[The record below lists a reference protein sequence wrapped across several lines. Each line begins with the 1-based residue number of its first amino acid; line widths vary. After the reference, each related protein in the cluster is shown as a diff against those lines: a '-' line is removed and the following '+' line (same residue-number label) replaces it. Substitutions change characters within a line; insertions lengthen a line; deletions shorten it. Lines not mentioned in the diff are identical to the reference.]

1 MIKGFKSRAA
11 IFAATVFYTLSAVFF
26 SSPLFACSDRA
37 DALPDGLSVR
47 FIDVGEGDCAF
58 VYFPDGKTAL
68 IDCGLNDD
76 KGKVYK
82 KISGSLDEFAVQSL
96 DYLIITHVDSD
107 HAGNLARI
115 ARDYKVK
122 KAFLPYT
129 VYKDAYPWFKDGCDA
144 LSECGAETEVSDIYD
159 SISGDGYSMV
169 FLSPSPVDFSDG
181 EYDEFNRSDN
191 PSSTARNAVSPIIYL
206 EYSGVRFLFTGDAE
220 KKAQKSVYDKYA
232 LGLYDYLGVNLA
244 DIDFFKVPHHGAADA
259 VCDELWTLL
268 RCKNAVVSAS
278 ADNFYAHPS
287 DYALL
292 SLVNFSPAHELF
304 RTDVSGNISVTVND
318 GNVSTVTEK

>member
-1 MIKGFKSRAA
+1 MINGFKRRAA
-11 IFAATVFYTLSAVFF
+11 AFAATVFYALSAVFV
-26 SSPLFACSDRA
+26 SSPLFGCSDRA
-37 DALPDGLSVR
+37 VALPEGLFVR
-47 FIDVGEGDCAF
+47 FIDVGEGDCSF
-58 VYFPDGKTAL
+58 VRFPDGKTAL

-76 KGKVYK
+76 RGKVYK
-82 KISGSLDEFAVQSL
+82 KICGTLDGFAVQSL
-96 DYLIITHVDSD
+96 DYLVITHVDSD
-107 HAGNLARI
+107 HAGNFARI

-129 VYKDAYPWFKDGCDA
+129 LYKDAYPWFKDGCDA

-159 SISGDGYSMV
+159 SISGDGYSTV
-169 FLSPSPVDFSDG
+169 FLSPSPADFSDG

-232 LGLYDYLGVNLA
+232 LKLYDDKGVNLA
-244 DIDFFKVPHHGAADA
+244 GIDFFKVPHHGAADA
-259 VCDELWTLL
+259 VCDELWSLL

-292 SLVNFSPAHELF
+292 SLVNFCPEHELF
-304 RTDVSGNISVTVND
+304 RTDVSGDISVTVNGD
-318 GNVSTVTEK
+318 GVAVVTEK